1 MKWVNRPGAGLV
13 EAPIIYPR
21 VAFQMRARGCSESRA
36 RLGTVL
42 RAAARGCLIP
52 DAGPRIA
59 DADLSSRRS
68 GEFPRSRMVGDRTV
82 WVEREIDA
90 WIAAL
95 PNRQLKGDAS

>member
-1 MKWVNRPGAGLV
+1 VAGS
-13 EAPIIYPR
+13 APR
-21 VAFQMRARGCSESRA
+21 D
-36 RLGTVL
+36 L

-52 DAGPRIA
+52 DAGPLIA

-82 WVEREIDA
+82 EREIDA

>member
-1 MKWVNRPGAGLV
+1 MPDLGSR
-13 EAPIIYPR
+13 
-21 VAFQMRARGCSESRA
+21 MRTYR
-36 RLGTVL
+36 
-42 RAAARGCLIP
+42 
-52 DAGPRIA
+52 
-59 DADLSSRRS
+59 SRRS

>member
-1 MKWVNRPGAGLV
+1 LSEDGEATPRGLIAVSVAGS
-13 EAPIIYPR
+13 APR
-21 VAFQMRARGCSESRA
+21 D
-36 RLGTVL
+36 L